1 MPLARYFLYVGGV
14 LLALLLILDAY
25 LPQVPVSERAHV
37 DLPLIRIHSAQKW
50 PERVVYDTSLPTVVP
65 PQIASGEASIP
76 APVKARERDALALSQ
91 PSDASEP
98 KPSTS
103 KKSNAKP
110 QRERKI
116 ARRHARPRQILVA
129 RRWQFGWFDNRFW

>member
-65 PQIASGEASIP
+65 RRSRAEKPASRPLLRRGSGTHWPCRNPPMPASRNHP
-76 APVKARERDALALSQ
+76 LQRSRMRSRNA
-91 PSDASEP
+91 
-98 KPSTS
+98 
-103 KKSNAKP
+103 NAKL
-110 QRERKI
+110 QGGTRGR
-116 ARRHARPRQILVA
+116 ARS
-129 RRWQFGWFDNRFW
+129 W